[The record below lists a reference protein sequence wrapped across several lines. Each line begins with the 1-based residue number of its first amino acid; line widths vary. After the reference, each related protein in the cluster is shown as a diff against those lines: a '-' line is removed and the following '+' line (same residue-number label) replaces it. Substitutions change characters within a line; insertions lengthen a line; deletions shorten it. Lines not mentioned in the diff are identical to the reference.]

1 MEWVETTGRSVAD
14 ALEAA
19 LDELG
24 VHEDDVEVE
33 VLEEPKS
40 KLFGLKTTEA
50 RIRVRLKPIS
60 REKPGDRRRRKGKSD
75 RSRGGGSGR
84 GDGPGRGG
92 KSRGEGK
99 GRSEGKSR
107 GDAKPRG
114 ESKPRADAK
123 QRPDDDTA
131 SPGNRES
138 GSEAKRDGG
147 DARPA
152 GRSGESSAKGSDM
165 EETTVTVE
173 RQAETASEFTTGLVE
188 AFGATAA
195 VTDEIDDGTIT
206 VRIDGD
212 DLGLLV
218 GPKGAT
224 LNAIEELVRAV
235 VQRETGGHGARVYV
249 DVAGYREKRRA
260 ALAAFTR
267 SLVDKVL
274 ETGEDQV
281 LEPMASPD
289 RKVVHDTVT
298 EIEGVDTSSEGEEPR
313 RYVVIRPS

>member
-24 VHEDDVEVE
+24 VHEEDVEVE

-40 KLFGLKTTEA
+40 KFLGLRTTEA

-99 GRSEGKSR
+99 GRDSKPKGESKAR
-107 GDAKPRG
+107 GDTKPRG
-114 ESKPRADAK
+114 ESKPQGAGEK
-123 QRPDDDTA
+123 A
-131 SPGNRES
+131 SPGSRES
-138 GSEAKRDGG
+138 GPEAKRGGG
-147 DARPA
+147 DARAA
-152 GRSGESSAKGSDM
+152 GHSGESSAKGNEM

-188 AFGATAA
+188 AFGAKAA
-195 VTDEIDDGTIT
+195 ITDEIDDGTIT

-249 DVAGYREKRRA
+249 DVAGYREKRRV

-267 SLVDKVL
+267 SLVDRVL

-298 EIEGVDTSSEGEEPR
+298 EIDGVETSSEGEEPR